1 MDVGRKGKRETSKII
16 VRFEGWII
24 ERLVR
29 IFIEIEKRGLIVG
42 LRNEGKMSLIESK
55 RNLKDLKNYS
65 FKCLVG
71 SWEWW
76 IGG

>member
-1 MDVGRKGKRETSKII
+1 MDVGRKGKRETSKITA
-16 VRFEGWII
+16 RFEGWIT

-29 IFIEIEKRGLIVG
+29 TFIEIEKRGSTAG
-42 LRNEGKMSLIESK
+42 LRNEGKMSSTESK
-55 RNLKDLKNYS
+55 RNLKDLKNHS
-65 FKCLVG
+65 FKCPAG